1 MDTVGIFEAKTHL
14 SDLLKRV
21 EAGAHITITRHG
33 APIAQ
38 LVPIGEATGGPGVEE
53 AIAAIRILREQHPGS
68 GVAAEEIR
76 SWIEEGRE

>member
-21 EAGAHITITRHG
+21 EAGARITITRHG

-38 LVPIGEATGGPGVEE
+38 LVPIGEAAGGPGAEE
-53 AIAAIRILREQHPGS
+53 AVAAIRALRRAEP
-68 GVAAEEIR
+68 GVAAEVIR
-76 SWIEEGRE
+76 SWVEEGRE